1 MASTLCIAVIGG
13 SGFVGT
19 ELVSRLATAGH
30 RLRVPSRHWS
40 RTQHLAPLPTVER
53 LRLDVHQP
61 AALRQ
66 LLQGCDVAINLVGIL
81 NERGRS
87 GEGFTHAHTAL
98 TEKIIDACLTEGVT
112 KLVQMSALGADPSGP
127 SHYLRSKGRAEA
139 LIRAAPATLDWS
151 LLRPSVIFGA
161 RDSLLNRFAQL
172 LRLSHGWMPLA
183 RAEARFAPIW
193 VTDVAEAFE
202 RCLQGSATRRQSF
215 DLCGPRVMT
224 LRELVEFTGEQI
236 GIRSKVLPLPDSVGR
251 AQAAIMDFVPG
262 KPFSTDNF
270 NSLTVDNVC
279 QESGLARLGITAT
292 ALETIAPTYLRRAH
306 AP

>member
-1 MASTLCIAVIGG
+1 
-13 SGFVGT
+13 
-19 ELVSRLATAGH
+19 
-30 RLRVPSRHWS
+30 
-40 RTQHLAPLPTVER
+40 
-53 LRLDVHQP
+53 
-61 AALRQ
+61 
-66 LLQGCDVAINLVGIL
+66 VGIL

-279 QESGLARLGITAT
+279 EEPGLARLGITAT